1 LRIGIHCST
10 AGSLEKAAIK
20 ANELG
25 ANTFQIFSASPRMWR
40 AKIPDLQQVRRL
52 HQEREKHDLTPLVVH
67 DSYLINLASNDPV
80 IRENSVRA
88 FTGELERA
96 LLIGAE
102 YLVAHPGNYKGLTV
116 DQGIFNV
123 AENLVLAWRAVDEQ
137 LRGKP
142 KLTILL
148 ENTAGAGAQLG
159 GRLHELATIR
169 ELTGGYLDIPIGYC
183 LDTCHCYVSGFDIAH
198 EHGLTKLIKAASLTL
213 GLDLVPVI
221 HANDA
226 KAGLNS
232 HVDRHANIGEG
243 KAQVLRARDAAVS
256 ERRAAHGTRAQL
268 LDRRRARPLHVD
280 ARLQRAHPM
289 GWDAFGLPAE
299 NAAIKNWP
307 RAARVDAQQHRAHE
321 AQMQRLGFRY
331 DWNREVTTCEPEYYR
346 WNQWFFLKM
355 FERGLAYRKKRW

>member
-1 LRIGIHCST
+1 MRIGIHCST

-243 KAQVLRARDAAVS
+243 NIGI
-256 ERRAAHGTRAQL
+256 E
-268 LDRRRARPLHVD
+268 
-280 ARLQRAHPM
+280 
-289 GWDAFGLPAE
+289 
-299 NAAIKNWP
+299 
-307 RAARVDAQQHRAHE
+307 
-321 AQMQRLGFRY
+321 GFRRILKHPELQGKAFILETPV
-331 DWNREVTTCEPEYYR
+331 DKPGDDLRNVTA
-346 WNQWFFLKM
+346 LK
-355 FERGLAYRKKRW
+355 ELVSPRKYSTTTQSRRSGVSAGRTTRLST